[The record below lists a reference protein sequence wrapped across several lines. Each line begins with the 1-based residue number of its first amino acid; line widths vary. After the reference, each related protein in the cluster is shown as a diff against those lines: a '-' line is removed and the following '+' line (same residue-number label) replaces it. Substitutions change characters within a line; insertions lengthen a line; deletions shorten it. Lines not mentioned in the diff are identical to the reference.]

1 MAVSFEHLLERVDVG
16 DLADRIGSLESMLM
30 GNRGRGGQDGEEL
43 LLIAP
48 YCENQQGMIASFFR
62 VGLESDEPGALADI
76 GTSDLEIAEMLKEHL
91 EVSGYFVFEYNGY
104 DEYVLTYYFSE

>member
-1 MAVSFEHLLERVDVG
+1 MAVTFEYLLERVDVG

-43 LLIAP
+43 LLIAGAG
-48 YCENQQGMIASFFR
+48 EDQQEQIASFFG
-62 VGLESDEPGALADI
+62 VGFESDAPDALADI
-76 GTSDLEIAEMLKEHL
+76 GTSDLAIAEMLKDHL
-91 EVSGYFVFEYNGY
+91 EVSGYFVFGYNGY